1 LDALAPA
8 AATLVIGPEG
18 GWTPAEVEQCAHHA
32 HPLTLG
38 SLTLRADA
46 AAVVAATALLTRWK
60 LI

>member
-1 LDALAPA
+1 
-8 AATLVIGPEG
+8 
-18 GWTPAEVEQCAHHA
+18 VEQCGHHA

-46 AAVVAATALLTRWK
+46 AAAVAATALLTHWK